1 MAATGIVTRKTY
13 LQKNPEILENIMK
26 ALIEAEHYMMSPGGK
41 AQSIKTIMSHLKLTE
56 IAVAEEGHADAIKDF
71 DPKPVPSLEGL
82 KNMQRLLAMQ
92 NPRLADVNAA
102 SLVDLT
108 LMRKLED
115 SGFFTQLQTRYRE

>member
-1 MAATGIVTRKTY
+1 
-13 LQKNPEILENIMK
+13 
-26 ALIEAEHYMMSPGGK
+26 
-41 AQSIKTIMSHLKLTE
+41 
-56 IAVAEEGHADAIKDF
+56 
-71 DPKPVPSLEGL
+71 
-82 KNMQRLLAMQ
+82 MQRLLAMQ

>member
-1 MAATGIVTRKTY
+1 MAATGIVTRKSY
-13 LQKNPEILENIMK
+13 LQKNSDVIENIMK

-41 AQSIKTIMSHLKLTE
+41 AQSIKTIMNRLKLSDV
-56 IAVAEEGHADAIKDF
+56 AVAEEGHADAIKEF
-71 DPKPVPSLEGL
+71 DPRPFPSLEGL

-92 NPRLADVNAA
+92 NPKLADINAA
-102 SLVDLT
+102 NLVDLI